1 MPVSRDFLDFVLEQL
16 DAVGELRA
24 QRLFG
29 GVGLYSRDLIF
40 GLLHRD
46 VLFLK
51 VDETTRPA
59 YVAAGMGPFR
69 PMPEQPEYVMSG
81 YYEVPA
87 DVLEDRDALA
97 AWARLAVAI
106 AAAAPAP
113 KPRSRKARSAMKR
126 VTKVTATKPGAKVAK
141 KRLKPAARS
150 VKPKPPAAG
159 ARRRAH
165 DGGSKRPR
173 GR

>member
-16 DAVGELRA
+16 ETVGELRP

-29 GVGLYSRDLIF
+29 GVGLYSRELFF
-40 GLLHRD
+40 GILHDD

-69 PMPEQPEYVMSG
+69 PIPEQPEYAMHG

-97 AWARLAVAI
+97 AWAQLAVGI
-106 AAAAPAP
+106 AATAPTRRRAVKSKKTAAA
-113 KPRSRKARSAMKR
+113 KPRQAAATSAKRKRR
-126 VTKVTATKPGAKVAK
+126 
-141 KRLKPAARS
+141 
-150 VKPKPPAAG
+150 PAAG
-159 ARRRAH
+159 ARRRPRG
-165 DGGSKRPR
+165 GGSKRPR

>member
-16 DAVGELRA
+16 EAVGELRP

-29 GVGLYSRDLIF
+29 GIGLYSRELFF
-40 GLLHRD
+40 GLLHDD

-59 YVAAGMGPFR
+59 YLAAGMGPFR
-69 PMPEQPEYVMSG
+69 PIAEQPDYAMHG

-97 AWARLAVAI
+97 NWARLSLAI
-106 AAAAPAP
+106 AATAPKAKPRAARPRKKAPA
-113 KPRSRKARSAMKR
+113 KPRQAAARSAKAKR
-126 VTKVTATKPGAKVAK
+126 
-141 KRLKPAARS
+141 R
-150 VKPKPPAAG
+150 PAAG
-159 ARRRAH
+159 ARRRSGG
-165 DGGSKRPR
+165 GGSKRPR